1 MLIAAPIS
9 WLYELAEGPV
19 KTQWGKVVFKAG
31 DPCEAADEILHRQ
44 EKDPKNEE
52 TAVLAFQVVAPLL
65 AEHQAISEYK
75 KKNPYIDAPEV
86 LDYEEALALARTEFP
101 YINEKELV
109 NLLDLLKNDP
119 SMKKLEEPKK
129 TRYILLDKGNPP
141 EVDEY
146 INMKLAEYRAKK
158 AKKRK

>member
-19 KTQWGKVVFKAG
+19 KTQRGKVVFKAE

-44 EKDPKNEE
+44 EKDPKNEK

-65 AEHQAISEYK
+65 AEHQAIAEYK
-75 KKNPYIDAPEV
+75 RKNPYIDAPEV

-101 YINEKELV
+101 YINEKELA
-109 NLLDLLKNDP
+109 NLL
-119 SMKKLEEPKK
+119 
-129 TRYILLDKGNPP
+129 
-141 EVDEY
+141 
-146 INMKLAEYRAKK
+146 
-158 AKKRK
+158 

>member
-19 KTQWGKVVFKAG
+19 KTQWGKVVFKAE

-65 AEHQAISEYK
+65 AEHQALPSIK
-75 KKNPYIDAPEV
+75 R
-86 LDYEEALALARTEFP
+86 RT
-101 YINEKELV
+101 L
-109 NLLDLLKNDP
+109 
-119 SMKKLEEPKK
+119 
-129 TRYILLDKGNPP
+129 T
-141 EVDEY
+141 
-146 INMKLAEYRAKK
+146 
-158 AKKRK
+158 

>member
-1 MLIAAPIS
+1 MLIAAPVS

-65 AEHQAISEYK
+65 E
-75 KKNPYIDAPEV
+75 N
-86 LDYEEALALARTEFP
+86 FP
-101 YINEKELV
+101 Q
-109 NLLDLLKNDP
+109 
-119 SMKKLEEPKK
+119 
-129 TRYILLDKGNPP
+129 
-141 EVDEY
+141 
-146 INMKLAEYRAKK
+146 
-158 AKKRK
+158 